1 MRIHIIKGFKGAM
14 DIEQYAFEKY
24 KYQNEVLLK
33 RNTKFYVKNIEYIDN
48 KYYIDMEAII

>member
-1 MRIHIIKGFKGAM
+1 M